1 MLEDKYLEYTSHAY
15 KKILASAF
23 GVFCVSIFCLIF
35 GTDLGLIDAISAFVG
50 YITTGDFTGKNIAT
64 QKIIVLL
71 RMPRM
76 CLALLAGV
84 GLSVAGMMMQ
94 SVTRNMLVSPFTLG
108 VSSAAAF
115 GASICI
121 VFGSSTIFFNDAAI
135 IASAFTASMASVA
148 VVFVV
153 AKRIGIT
160 ANTIILV
167 GIAMNYFCSA
177 LTATLQFFAE
187 ENKLAAVVQWTFG
200 SFNRATWRGVVVISI
215 VVLLCCLV
223 GTRLTLKWNAMA
235 SGDDET
241 VKSLGINPEQLRT
254 ITMVLAV
261 LITATIISFT
271 GVIGFVGLI
280 APHMARYMVGNNHAV
295 LFPMSAVIG
304 AGLLVLADTI
314 GKFILYPVNIPVGIV
329 VSFVGV
335 PIFVQLILQSR
346 RNSL

>member
-1 MLEDKYLEYTSHAY
+1 MLEDKYLAYKRSAY
-15 KKILASAF
+15 KKIFASSL
-23 GVFCVSIFCLIF
+23 GVLLVAVFCLIF
-35 GTDLGLIDAISAFVG
+35 GTDIGVMEAITACIGF
-50 YITTGDFTGKNIAT
+50 IKTGDFTGNNIAM

-76 CLALLAGV
+76 CLAILAGI
-84 GLSVAGMMMQ
+84 GLSIAGMMMQ

-135 IASAFTASMASVA
+135 IGSAFAASMCSVA
-148 VVFVV
+148 LVFMV

-200 SFNRATWRGVVVISI
+200 SFNRANWHGVVVISVI
-215 VVLLCCLV
+215 VLICYVA

-254 ITMVLAV
+254 LTMILAV
-261 LITATIISFT
+261 LVTATIISFT

-280 APHMARYMVGNNHAV
+280 APHMARYLVGNDHSV
-295 LFPMSAVIG
+295 LFPMSATLG

-346 RNSL
+346 RSSL